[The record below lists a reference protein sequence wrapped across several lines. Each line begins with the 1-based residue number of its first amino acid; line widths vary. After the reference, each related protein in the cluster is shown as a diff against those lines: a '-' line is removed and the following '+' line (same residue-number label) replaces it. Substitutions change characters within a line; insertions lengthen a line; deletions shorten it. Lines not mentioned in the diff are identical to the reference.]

1 VGRIDVPDKR
11 WNDLAQLGQRM
22 SQLSARLASAHWY
35 GDAQEA
41 ERLDAE
47 IASIHDARDKI
58 IVTIAELS
66 VAP

>member
-1 VGRIDVPDKR
+1 MNDKH
-11 WNDLAQLGQRM
+11 WNDLAQLGQKM
-22 SQLSARLASAHWY
+22 SLLSTRLASAHRY

-41 ERLDAE
+41 QRLDVE
-47 IASIHDARDKI
+47 IAGIQDARDKI

>member
-1 VGRIDVPDKR
+1 
-11 WNDLAQLGQRM
+11 M
-22 SQLSARLASAHWY
+22 SQLSARLASVHRY

-41 ERLDAE
+41 EQLDAE
-47 IASIHDARDKI
+47 IASIQDARDKI